1 MRTAING
8 GRLLGGERRSG
19 YKYFYIIYRADRRI
33 MIRAM
38 KVDFTTI
45 RIIKQ

>member
-19 YKYFYIIYRADRRI
+19 YKYFYIIYHADRRI